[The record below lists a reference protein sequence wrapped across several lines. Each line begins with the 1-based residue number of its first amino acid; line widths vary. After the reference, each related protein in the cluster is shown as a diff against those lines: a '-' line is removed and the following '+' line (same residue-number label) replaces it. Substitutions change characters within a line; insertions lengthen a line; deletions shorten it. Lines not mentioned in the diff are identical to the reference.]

1 MLPKGV
7 YRGELYDIGFDKPE
21 GHAVEKDGKLYF
33 AFFAPRWDGAVE
45 IRGLGAGRWRL
56 RDYVDGRELGEV
68 RGGAGNP
75 KVALRFE
82 HALLL
87 EAIRV

>member
-1 MLPKGV
+1 MLPKGI

-21 GHAVEKDGKLYF
+21 GHAVEKDGRLYF
-33 AFFAPRWDGAVE
+33 AFYAPRWQGPVE

-56 RDYVDGRELGEV
+56 RDYVDGRDLGEV

-75 KVALRFE
+75 RVTLRFE

-87 EAIRV
+87 EAVRV